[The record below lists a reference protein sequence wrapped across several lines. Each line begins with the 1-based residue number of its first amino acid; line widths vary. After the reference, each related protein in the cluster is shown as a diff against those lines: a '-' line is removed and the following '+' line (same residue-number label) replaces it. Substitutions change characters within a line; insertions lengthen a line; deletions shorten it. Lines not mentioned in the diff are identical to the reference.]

1 MLCIA
6 RKYTRII
13 VFALLRH
20 HVPTGDHCLVILMC
34 GGGLNLRRKSI
45 CRRLIIRSNLCNLNA
60 VKNSIE
66 NET

>member
-13 VFALLRH
+13 VFALLRL
-20 HVPTGDHCLVILMC
+20 VPTGDHCLVILMC

-60 VKNSIE
+60 VKNIIE